1 MATNKHRVQ
10 AYIPEY
16 LHNSLKDFCQLHD
29 LSISSGLEELLV
41 TALSKRSPDE
51 ISEKIRARHKST
63 RNYQQIR
70 YLSERVERIEQ
81 FLSIDRFSKF

>member
-16 LHNSLKDFCQLHD
+16 LHNSLKDFCQLHGQT
-29 LSISSGLEELLV
+29 ISSGLEELLV
-41 TALSKRSPDE
+41 TALSKRSPDQVSE
-51 ISEKIRARHKST
+51 IRRAKNKTT

-81 FLSIDRFSKF
+81 FLSIERFSD

>member
-1 MATNKHRVQ
+1 MTTNKQRVQ

-16 LHNSLKDFCQLHD
+16 LHNSLKDFCKLHD

-41 TALSKRSPDE
+41 IALSKRSPDQ
-51 ISEKIRARHKST
+51 ISEMRRARNKST
-63 RNYQQIR
+63 RNHHQIR

-81 FLSIDRFSKF
+81 FLSIERFGD